1 MPATWKSQKTGLW
14 VENLFLATMFI
25 FRRYLVYLEKNNV
38 FLERERSP
46 DKKFVV
52 GNDICDSF
60 VKGVISGNV
69 I

>member
-1 MPATWKSQKTGLW
+1 
-14 VENLFLATMFI
+14 MFI